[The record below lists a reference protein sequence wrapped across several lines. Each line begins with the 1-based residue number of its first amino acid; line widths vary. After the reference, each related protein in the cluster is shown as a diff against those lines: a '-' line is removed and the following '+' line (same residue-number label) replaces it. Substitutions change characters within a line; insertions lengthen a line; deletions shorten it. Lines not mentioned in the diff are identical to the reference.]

1 MDRLMALLSLPGP
14 SGDEGAVTDWLLHEI
29 PVLAP
34 GAACLRLGDN
44 LLAVR
49 GTPRVAVFAH
59 IDTTGWT
66 LGYNGVLLPIGGPE
80 GQLGDPLRCTAPA
93 ADGTV
98 LRGRL
103 EVTGEEDTATLHL
116 GRDEAVGPQ
125 ETPGAADAPPGTR
138 WVYDREPVL
147 RENRLTAAY
156 LDNRAGVWC
165 ALRALAR
172 SPHIAVAFT
181 TGEEQHGHG
190 ARVCARWLYDSFRL
204 TQALI
209 ADTTWATEYVRCGE
223 GPVVSL
229 RDIHCPRQSYLHR
242 VVSLAETSGLP
253 YQREIQSSGSS
264 DGSHLLRSSVPID
277 WAFVGVAAEGAHTSE
292 EQVDVADLDRLGD
305 LLAHLADRL

>member
-1 MDRLMALLSLPGP
+1 
-14 SGDEGAVTDWLLHEI
+14 
-29 PVLAP
+29 
-34 GAACLRLGDN
+34 
-44 LLAVR
+44 
-49 GTPRVAVFAH
+49 VAVFAH

-125 ETPGAADAPPGTR
+125 ETPVAADAPPGTR

-209 ADTTWATEYVRCGE
+209 ADTTWATEHVRCGE

-229 RDIHCPRQSYLHR
+229 RDVHCPASPTFTASYLWPKR
-242 VVSLAETSGLP
+242 AASRTSA
-253 YQREIQSSGSS
+253 
-264 DGSHLLRSSVPID
+264 RSSLRLVRRRPF
-277 WAFVGVAAEGAHTSE
+277 ATLLGP
-292 EQVDVADLDRLGD
+292 DRLGVRGGGGGRG
-305 LLAHLADRL
+305 AHVGGAG